1 MKQSIGK
8 RLEALDARHRKA
20 RPDGNW
26 WPLVLEYLSEPFEP
40 ALFELAERMKG
51 DRMTESDRDLL
62 ARVDSVIAPLEDAN
76 AADYI
81 LTLARFIAEI

>member
-20 RPDGNW
+20 RPVCDRF
-26 WPLVLEYLSEPFEP
+26 PLVLEYLGEPFEP

-62 ARVDSVIAPLEDAN
+62 ARMDSGIASFKDAN